1 MFDPTIYENLKVV
14 LEGAIYDLD
23 FAKEIHVINRSDTI
37 DLANMSREFSMQFKT
52 TTDNNDC
59 PIAEVRLRSTL
70 QDFATEKIE
79 QDEKVAGCFFD
90 IFLFTTIQNVTNDC
104 DKIEKKL
111 MQIWQNR
118 PIISQSISFS
128 YGNEQILTDKI
139 SIRFGRKINEDQ
151 IEDFEQL
158 LSYTLQSLQFLEDY
172 FN

>member
-23 FAKEIHVINRSDTI
+23 FAKEIHVTNRSDII
-37 DLANMSREFSMQFKT
+37 DLAKLSREFSMQFKT
-52 TTDNNDC
+52 INANNVY
-59 PIAEVRLRSTL
+59 PMAEVRLLSTL
-70 QDFATEKIE
+70 QDFATEKIH
-79 QDEKVAGCFFD
+79 QDEKAAGCVLD
-90 IFLFTTIQNVTNDC
+90 VILFTTIQNTANDC

-111 MQIWQNR
+111 MQIWKNR
-118 PIISQSISFS
+118 PLISQSISFS
-128 YGNEQILTDKI
+128 YGKEPILTDKI
-139 SIRFGRKINEDQ
+139 TISFGRKINEDQ